1 MQTEIYT
8 NSANIIADNVN
19 ATKTINII
27 AVPSLIELT
36 STITILTF

>member
-8 NSANIIADNVN
+8 NSSNIITDNAS

-36 STITILTF
+36 STYTILTF